1 MKASVII
8 PLFNNES
15 RIGRC
20 IDSLLA
26 QDESDFEI
34 IIVDDGST
42 DKSLQVACKYESEKV
57 KIYSKSNGGPAS
69 ARNYGLRYC
78 SPESRYVMFVDSDDT
93 VVSNYVSSLLS
104 LAEHDNLV
112 ICGINNYL
120 EENYKPTYTDAVSG
134 LRKEHVDIW
143 NDVEFLQL
151 LRRGVIN
158 SSCNK
163 CYSLDIIRRLNVVF
177 PDAYPED
184 TFFNIEYLNH
194 CNSVVVSE
202 ASLYNYIHRS
212 GSVTGEPHESLY
224 KGYIELQRKL
234 YGKVSDSNRVYVCEF
249 VYSQYLGNTRNYL
262 RQGDFKT
269 PVSYLKNK
277 YIKEA
282 IKAHRSTCVGDAVV
296 KYVFRL
302 GFLRILNLI

>member
-20 IDSLLA
+20 LDSLLA

-120 EENYKPTYTDAVSG
+120 EENYKPTYTDAASG

-143 NDVEFLQL
+143 NDVDFLQL

-234 YGKVSDSNRVYVCEF
+234 YGKVSDNNRVYVCEF
-249 VYSQYLGNTRNYL
+249 VYPQYLGNTRNYL
-262 RQGDFKT
+262 RHGDFKT
-269 PVSYLKNK
+269 PMSYLKNK

-282 IKAHRSTCVGDAVV
+282 IIAHRSTCVGDAVV